1 MSELLLEIGSE
12 EMPARFVRPALEAI
26 RDLAGQ
32 ELTRLGLGFG
42 EIKSHGT
49 PRRLCLVITGL
60 AQRQADRK
68 EVALGPPV
76 KAAYDASGEP
86 SKAAL
91 GFAKSQGIEV
101 GQLET
106 IDTDKGPRLG
116 FTRHIPGLPASEL
129 FSELLPRL
137 VTAIPFPK
145 TMRWGDQKIRYA
157 RPIHWFLAL
166 LDGAVVPFAL
176 AGIHSGNLTYGHR
189 FHAPE
194 AITISDAADYV
205 AKLRAAKVLV
215 VRDERHQA
223 TEAEVAAAAG
233 VAGGR
238 LVADEGLLEEVT
250 DLVEQPVACAGVF
263 DREFLAV
270 PRPVIISAMRGH
282 QRYFA
287 LEDAAGNLLPAFVAV
302 NNTRPKDLAV
312 VSKGHE
318 RVLRA
323 RLADASFFVHED
335 TKRPL
340 ISRLEDLKQ
349 VTYHAKL
356 GTSFDKVER
365 CTKLTALVALWI
377 DNSLIDKATRA
388 ARLAKCDLVT
398 GMVGEFPELQGQVGA
413 DYARRDGEDPAVAA
427 AIAEHYMPLGAGA
440 ALPAGMIGTVVG
452 IADRIDTICGLFGVG
467 QTPTGAADPFALRR
481 AAIAVIRLITEKGLK
496 LSLEA
501 TLDAALSGLSIW
513 ISLPETE
520 VKAAILDFFAGRCA
534 GLLAEQGVPGDVAEA
549 VLAKGLDDLTATWAK
564 ALALA
569 EMKQSA
575 DFAVLAAG
583 LKRVVNI
590 LRKEAEQLP
599 ETPPSPEL
607 FSLDA
612 ERELWGAFG
621 ALRAEA
627 AARFAAGEYLAF
639 LQGLSALK
647 APIDKF
653 FDDVMVMVDDV
664 AVRKNRLA
672 LLNQIASEF
681 RKLAEFG
688 KLQLG

>member
-1 MSELLLEIGSE
+1 MSELLFEIGSE

-26 RDLAGQ
+26 RELAGQ

-68 EVALGPPV
+68 EVALGPPL
-76 KAAYDASGEP
+76 KTAYDASGQP

-106 IDTDKGPRLG
+106 VETDKGPRLG
-116 FTRHIPGLPASEL
+116 FTRHIPGLSAAEV

-145 TMRWGDQKIRYA
+145 TMRWGAEKIRYA
-157 RPIHWFLAL
+157 RPIHWLLAL

-176 AGIHSGNLTYGHR
+176 AGIQSGNLTYGHR
-189 FHAPE
+189 FHAPG
-194 AITISDAADYV
+194 AIMVSGAADYL
-205 AKLRAAKVLV
+205 AKLRAASVLV
-215 VRDERHQA
+215 VRDERRQA
-223 TEAEVAAAAG
+223 TEAEVAAAAAA
-233 VAGGR
+233 AGGR
-238 LVADEGLLEEVT
+238 LVPDEALLEEVT
-250 DLVEQPVACAGVF
+250 DLVEQPVACAGAF

-287 LEDAAGNLLPAFVAV
+287 LEDAAGELLPAFVAV
-302 NNTRPKDLAV
+302 NNTRPKNLAV
-312 VSKGHE
+312 VSSGHE

-323 RLADASFFVHED
+323 RLADASFFVRED

-365 CTKLTALVALWI
+365 FTKLAVWLAGRLLPGEVA
-377 DNSLIDKATRA
+377 KVERA

-413 DYARRDGEDPAVAA
+413 DYARKDGEDPAVAA
-427 AIAEHYMPLGAGA
+427 AIAEHY
-440 ALPAGMIGTVVG
+440 LPAGEQTEIPTGIIGCLVG
-452 IADRIDTICGLFGVG
+452 LADRLDTLCGLFGVNE
-467 QTPTGAADPFALRR
+467 TPTGAADPYALRR
-481 AAIAVIRLITEKGLK
+481 ATFAIIRLIVENKWH
-496 LSLEA
+496 LS
-501 TLDAALSGLSIW
+501 LSGLVDQT
-513 ISLPETE
+513 L
-520 VKAAILDFFAGRCA
+520 A
-534 GLLAEQGVPGDVAEA
+534 GLGELARNPASKDLVLNFISQRMYSYLQGFEVPTDVIRA
-549 VLAKGLDDLTATWAK
+549 VLAAGFDDLAATKAK

-569 EMKQSA
+569 EMKQSVE
-575 DFAVLAAG
+575 FAALAAG

-590 LRKEAEQLP
+590 LRKEAEQVP
-599 ETPPSPEL
+599 ETPPDPAL
-607 FSLDA
+607 FALDA
-612 ERELWGAFG
+612 ERDLWSAFS

-653 FDDVMVMVDDV
+653 FDDVMVMVEDA
-664 AVRKNRLA
+664 AVRRNRLA

-681 RKLAEFG
+681 GKLAEFG
-688 KLQLG
+688 TLQLG